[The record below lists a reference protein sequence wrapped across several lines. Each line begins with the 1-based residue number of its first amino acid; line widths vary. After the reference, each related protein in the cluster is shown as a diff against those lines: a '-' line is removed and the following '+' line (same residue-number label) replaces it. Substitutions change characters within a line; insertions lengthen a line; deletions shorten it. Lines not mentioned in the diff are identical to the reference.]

1 MASDAVL
8 PILIAAYG
16 NDMAADDAFGPLV
29 AEALRATT
37 PANVEIVSLGMKPAG
52 LLDILANRRALCVV
66 DAAHCDGLTPG
77 TLLEIDDP
85 LSLWERVRVR
95 ADSEQDNTCSTS
107 ALTPSPSPKERGELR
122 LVHDC
127 VLSTHG
133 LSVADEIRL
142 AKQLDLCPSE
152 VRLVAVV
159 AESVEVGRPI
169 SEAVSRQISVAAAQ
183 IIRWAEHIP
192 MPSIQA
198 DGLG

>member
-1 MASDAVL
+1 
-8 PILIAAYG
+8 
-16 NDMAADDAFGPLV
+16 MAADDAFGPLV
-29 AEALRATT
+29 AEALRAKA

-66 DAAHCDGLTPG
+66 DAAHGDGLPPG
-77 TLLEIDDP
+77 MLLEIDDPFSLWENNTNSP